1 MLHTDPP
8 ERLPSVRTE
17 YTRSTLLSDRR
28 PTIRVFFFNIVG
40 ALHFLLFFQTRGRHK
55 HYTTALTFHIDPG
68 NLDYT
73 AS

>member
-1 MLHTDPP
+1 MLHTDRR

-40 ALHFLLFFQTRGRHK
+40 ALHFLLFFRLEADI

-68 NLDYT
+68 NLDYK

>member
-1 MLHTDPP
+1 MLHTDRR

-40 ALHFLLFFQTRGRHK
+40 ALHFLLFFQTRGRHTL
-55 HYTTALTFHIDPG
+55 YNCAHI
-68 NLDYT
+68 
-73 AS
+73 SHRSWES